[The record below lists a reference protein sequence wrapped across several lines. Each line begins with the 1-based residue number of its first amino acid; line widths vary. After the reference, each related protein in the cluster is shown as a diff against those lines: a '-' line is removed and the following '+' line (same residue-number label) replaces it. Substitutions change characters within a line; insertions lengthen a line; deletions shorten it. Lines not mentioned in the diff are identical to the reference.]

1 MIFLDEA
8 MVCETQ
14 RAGYHIQ
21 TGAST
26 SLRVNP
32 GDRGSRRRVATRANP
47 IAEDSCEDGSVKRCT
62 QCGLEAAD
70 EEVLCRADGSR
81 LAPDRADLRSELP
94 AAGRLACPQCGRG
107 GADGGAG
114 YCSECGFRLAPP
126 STRSVLPVGSTI
138 GGRTVVEARSADDA
152 LVEEADGT
160 VLLVVLGN
168 AVALA
173 AEGDML
179 SRLEGAPFPRL
190 IEVGDDPQRGA
201 FLAVTPPAE
210 GARRLSEAAPSL
222 APDEIFELLHAVLDV
237 AETVERHGHAWRP
250 LAEDFHVAP
259 RGARDPGGANSPPD
273 EAGEANG
280 SAGDPGAPS
289 LALLRARDARKLSPD
304 ERLDAR
310 TVIEAV
316 GAALLSE
323 MGVRTSP
330 RLVRLLMPHQGKGTA
345 PPRSADAVRAALLGA
360 ERDRRALDN
369 DGAPVCAICD
379 QGLCRDHNEDAT
391 AVASGTVGAEPWVV
405 LVVCDGVS
413 SSMHADQA
421 SSIASRVACD
431 ALAHFARSGDM
442 DHEAAAGAVAAAI
455 HAAHVAICVQKIEH
469 AGGLAPGTTIVAGL
483 VYRRRLTVGWIGDS
497 RAYWVSAGGAELLT
511 RDHSWINEA
520 VGRGFLTEEQ
530 ALREPMAHAITK
542 CLGPL
547 EVGDT
552 LDLVEPDVRVR
563 ELPGPGHIVLCTD
576 GLWNYFPG
584 AGDVAALVRA
594 AGPGATPA
602 AIARLLVGH
611 ALVRGGQDNVAVAVH
626 AYTPRAS
633 AVKEPGT
640 FAERDS

>member
-1 MIFLDEA
+1 
-8 MVCETQ
+8 
-14 RAGYHIQ
+14 
-21 TGAST
+21 
-26 SLRVNP
+26 
-32 GDRGSRRRVATRANP
+32 
-47 IAEDSCEDGSVKRCT
+47 VKRCT
-62 QCGLEAAD
+62 QCGLEVAD
-70 EEVLCRADGSR
+70 EEILCRADGAR
-81 LAPDRADLRSELP
+81 LAPDRAELRSELP
-94 AAGRLACPQCGRG
+94 GAGSLACPQCGQG

-126 STRSVLPVGSTI
+126 STKSVLPVGSTI
-138 GGRTVVEARSADDA
+138 GGRTVIEAHSAEDA
-152 LVEEADGT
+152 LVEEANGT
-160 VLLVVLGN
+160 VLVIVLGN
-168 AVALA
+168 AAALA

-179 SRLEGAPFPRL
+179 SRLDDAPFPRL
-190 IEVGDDPQRGA
+190 IEVGDDPERGA

-222 APDEIFELLHAVLDV
+222 ATDEIFELLHAVLDV
-237 AETVERHGHAWRP
+237 AETVERHGYAWRP
-250 LAEDFHVAP
+250 LPEDFHVGP
-259 RGARDPGGANSPPD
+259 RGSLDPG
-273 EAGEANG
+273 
-280 SAGDPGAPS
+280 PS
-289 LALLRARDARKLSPD
+289 LGLLRARGARKISPD

-316 GAALLSE
+316 GAALLCE

-345 PPRSADAVRAALLGA
+345 PPRSADAVRAALVGA

-379 QGLCRDHNEDAT
+379 PGLCRDHNEDAT
-391 AVASGTVGAEPWVV
+391 AVASGTVGAGQEPWVV

-442 DHEAAAGAVAAAI
+442 EHEAAAGAVAAAI
-455 HAAHVAICVQKIEH
+455 RAAHVAICVQKIEH

-520 VGRGFLTEEQ
+520 VGRGVMTEEQ

-626 AYTPRAS
+626 AYKPRAS
-633 AVKEPGT
+633 AVGERGT
-640 FAERDS
+640 FAEHDS

>member
-1 MIFLDEA
+1 M
-8 MVCETQ
+8 
-14 RAGYHIQ
+14 
-21 TGAST
+21 
-26 SLRVNP
+26 
-32 GDRGSRRRVATRANP
+32 
-47 IAEDSCEDGSVKRCT
+47 KRCT

-70 EEVLCRADGSR
+70 EEILCRADGSR

-94 AAGRLACPQCGRG
+94 AAGRLACPQCGQG

-114 YCSECGFRLAPP
+114 YCSECGFRVAPP

-138 GGRTVVEARSADDA
+138 GGRTVIEARSPDEV

-160 VLLVVLGN
+160 VRLVVLGN

-179 SRLEGAPFPRL
+179 AQLAGAAFPRL
-190 IEVGDDPQRGA
+190 IEVGDDPERGA
-201 FLAVTPPAE
+201 FLAVTLPAE

-222 APDEIFELLHAVLDV
+222 APDAIFELLHAVLDV
-237 AETVERHGHAWRP
+237 AETVERHGYAWRP
-250 LAEDFHVAP
+250 VAEDFHVSP
-259 RGARDPGGANSPPD
+259 RSTRDPEG
-273 EAGEANG
+273 AGEANRG
-280 SAGDPGAPS
+280 ANGLGEANRPAGDPGAA
-289 LALLRARDARKLSPD
+289 LLVLGLLRARGARKLSPD

-330 RLVRLLMPHQGKGTA
+330 RLVRLFMPHQGKGTA
-345 PPRSADAVRAALLGA
+345 PPRSADAVRAALVGA
-360 ERDRRALDN
+360 ERDRRALEN
-369 DGAPVCAICD
+369 DGALVCAICD

-391 AVASGTVGAEPWVV
+391 AVASGTVGGEPWGV

-413 SSMHADQA
+413 SSMHAGQA

-442 DHEAAAGAVAAAI
+442 EYEAAAGAVAAAI
-455 HAAHVAICVQKIEH
+455 HAAHVAVCVQKIEH
-469 AGGLAPGTTIVAGL
+469 VGGLAPGTTIVAGL
-483 VYRRRLTVGWIGDS
+483 VYRRRLTVGWVGDS

-511 RDHSWINEA
+511 RDHSWVNEA

-552 LDLVEPDVRVR
+552 LDLVEPDVRAR

-626 AYTPRAS
+626 AYMPRAS
-633 AVKEPGT
+633 AVESQST
-640 FAERDS
+640 FVEQDS